1 MQKQKVPFWAQ
12 IAQECTGIGA
22 KCNVFTNS
30 KPEIDQKVPSGR
42 KIQTDVVIDNAYVCI
57 DCFKFLIK
65 DTYLV
70 TCYL

>member
-42 KIQTDVVIDNAYVCI
+42 KIQTDVV
-57 DCFKFLIK
+57 
-65 DTYLV
+65 
-70 TCYL
+70 